1 MKTVYLKVRVTDDAV
16 ITSVNYSPENMMNF
30 TGLYTTDFEIQS
42 VVKELNNEEIKQL
55 PLKSW
60 RDLGKRKRY
69 ESHENI

>member
-1 MKTVYLKVRVTDDAV
+1 MKTVYLKVKVTDDAV

-42 VVKELNNEEIKQL
+42 VVKEVNNEEIKQL

-60 RDLGKRKRY
+60 RSLGKRKRY
-69 ESHENI
+69 